1 MDESNTATAD
11 AYNDAI
17 YVFDLDGV
25 ITDPRDSTVDEV
37 VVAKMS
43 QILQQGGHIAVNT
56 GRSFVWVQE
65 HLVIRLQSM
74 ADTGSFD
81 RLYIVCEKGGESR
94 IWQDKAFVSQPSRFA
109 LPADV
114 VERAHTIYTQHQA
127 ELHTMF
133 WDATKQTMATMEKY
147 PDATMELYKEQQNH
161 LLQWLHAALEGS
173 DAKVDPTVIATDI
186 ESPLAG
192 KHAGAELI
200 YEWVA
205 KHTPVEHDTFTCF
218 GDSKSDYEMA
228 RFFAQQGAA
237 TTFVFVGS
245 PEVVFDEES
254 RVTLQ
259 RTTALYAAGTREYF
273 AQQAN

>member
-127 ELHTMF
+127 ELHTMSMQGMVMKMRPISGV
-133 WDATKQTMATMEKY
+133 DIPAGHPVSLKPAGEHIMLMGLNA
-147 PDATMELYKEQQNH
+147 PL
-161 LLQWLHAALEGS
+161 
-173 DAKVDPTVIATDI
+173 KV
-186 ESPLAG
+186 
-192 KHAGAELI
+192 
-200 YEWVA
+200 
-205 KHTPVEHDTFTCF
+205 
-218 GDSKSDYEMA
+218 GDSVPLKLKFGKAGEITVQVTVEA
-228 RFFAQQGAA
+228 LGTQGASAA
-237 TTFVFVGS
+237 TPGQM
-245 PEVVFDEES
+245 PAGD
-254 RVTLQ
+254 
-259 RTTALYAAGTREYF
+259 AAMHKH
-273 AQQAN
+273 QHP